1 MVSCMCQHASEAKVP
16 AALYSAVVSS
26 VWHELLLVPRAQNR
40 GPLRSLWTKAL
51 PVCSAC
57 ASQPGSWMPCST
69 GILVWS
75 ADDATAFFQRCK
87 KGLKPGGLV
96 VVKENICSSGFIHDK
111 EDSSLTRSHQYMLEL
126 FKSAGM
132 TLVSS
137 AQQRNFP
144 KDLFQVHMYALKPQ
158 GP

>member
-1 MVSCMCQHASEAKVP
+1 MVA
-16 AALYSAVVSS
+16 
-26 VWHELLLVPRAQNR
+26 
-40 GPLRSLWTKAL
+40 
-51 PVCSAC
+51 
-57 ASQPGSWMPCST
+57 
-69 GILVWS
+69 WS
-75 ADDATAFFQRCK
+75 ADDANAFFQRCK
-87 KGLKPGGLV
+87 KGLKAGGLV

-111 EDSSLTRSHQYMLEL
+111 EDSSLTRSHHYMLEL